1 MPVELCSMA
10 VVDTGPFHSIRL
22 QSAICAKRSRVL
34 MLDEAIIASRGDLPL
49 HLRQSVLLSDAS

>member
-10 VVDTGPFHSIRL
+10 VDAGPLYTMQL
-22 QSAICAKRSRVL
+22 QSATCAKRSRILV
-34 MLDEAIIASRGDLPL
+34 LDEAIIASHGDLPL